1 MSKLGSLR
9 VKEYKVVK
17 YKESY
22 IKAILLGQSKI
33 SPNRFTKFLN
43 KYAKDSWSTKS
54 IDKSID
60 SVCLL
65 FSREIY
71 IVVLER
77 DIRETPIVKEEAPLI
92 TDEWESIP

>member
-1 MSKLGSLR
+1 MAKMLKLGSLR

-17 YKESY
+17 YKESF

-33 SPNRFTKFLN
+33 SPKRFTKFLN
-43 KYAKDSWSTKS
+43 RYADDGWSAKT

-60 SVCLL
+60 SILLL

-77 DIRETPIVKEEAPLI
+77 DITAPINDK
-92 TDEWESIP
+92 WEVIP